1 MRHLCFIT
9 TTAFSL
15 AFSAL
20 AVAQEIRRD
29 TLDASRI
36 TAAQRDLTGTWVVS
50 GTDIKGITTP
60 LGDGSAIKFIQTLPG
75 VSTGAEGS
83 SAVFVRGGNLGSNLI
98 TLDGVPLYGSGHL
111 LGFSTSYSPDI
122 AAETRFMVGGFT
134 SEEGNLTSS
143 HIKVS
148 TRDGDF
154 AKLSGGVS
162 ASPFILGG
170 FLSAP
175 VVKEKVSLFA
185 AARVSP
191 MGMEL
196 NVIKGLTSALDS
208 TSGIKAVVFDFFGKL
223 KLRIS
228 PAQDLSFSVFRSL
241 DSYGY
246 NYGRDSEDRIRWG
259 NTIIDLK
266 HDISLGKN
274 WHIMNNISY
283 DKFENYQG
291 MRKILGETENSL
303 ALRSDLDEASFRSEA
318 IWTGDNGWGI
328 HTGIKVRSAK
338 LNPGGSSEFSDKL
351 ISHLPKYENPWTG
364 RVFLAMAHAQV
375 SKTNEGKYN
384 FRVAGRFNK
393 YSLAKRVAERR
404 RNSFTSPELSIMGK
418 VFFVKWAGV
427 EVTADQTVQ
436 YYHTLEGIPIG
447 WSMDMLLPSDTDLPP
462 EKTSQIYSGLFA
474 SINSHRVSIGGYYK
488 KMDNLTYF
496 RDASQLFSP
505 AAAGWRDNINTGSG
519 SSKGI
524 EVLYATTFEKFSSK
538 VSYTLSKTDRVFPDL
553 NEGKAFP
560 AKFDRRHILNVNA
573 EYTLVKQKDREFGM
587 NTYFTY
593 QSGHWTTIQAGQFS
607 RWIESKTEV
616 VIDYYTS
623 IHNWQMPQY
632 IRWDVGLFWRY
643 RTGSNNPGT
652 LNVGIYNLLNRH
664 NPYNITF
671 DPKDRKWK
679 QLSIFPIMPTISW
692 TMEF

>member
-36 TAAQRDLTGTWVVS
+36 TAAQRDLTGTWVVR

-162 ASPFILGG
+162 VSPFILGG
-170 FLSAP
+170 FLSVP

-196 NVIKGLTSALDS
+196 NAIKGLTSALDS

-291 MRKILGETENSL
+291 MRKTLGETENSL
-303 ALRSDLDEASFRSEA
+303 
-318 IWTGDNGWGI
+318 
-328 HTGIKVRSAK
+328 
-338 LNPGGSSEFSDKL
+338 
-351 ISHLPKYENPWTG
+351 
-364 RVFLAMAHAQV
+364 RV
-375 SKTNEGKYN
+375 G
-384 FRVAGRFNK
+384 
-393 YSLAKRVAERR
+393 
-404 RNSFTSPELSIMGK
+404 
-418 VFFVKWAGV
+418 
-427 EVTADQTVQ
+427 
-436 YYHTLEGIPIG
+436 
-447 WSMDMLLPSDTDLPP
+447 
-462 EKTSQIYSGLFA
+462 
-474 SINSHRVSIGGYYK
+474 
-488 KMDNLTYF
+488 
-496 RDASQLFSP
+496 
-505 AAAGWRDNINTGSG
+505 
-519 SSKGI
+519 
-524 EVLYATTFEKFSSK
+524 
-538 VSYTLSKTDRVFPDL
+538 
-553 NEGKAFP
+553 
-560 AKFDRRHILNVNA
+560 
-573 EYTLVKQKDREFGM
+573 
-587 NTYFTY
+587 
-593 QSGHWTTIQAGQFS
+593 
-607 RWIESKTEV
+607 
-616 VIDYYTS
+616 
-623 IHNWQMPQY
+623 
-632 IRWDVGLFWRY
+632 
-643 RTGSNNPGT
+643 
-652 LNVGIYNLLNRH
+652 
-664 NPYNITF
+664 
-671 DPKDRKWK
+671 
-679 QLSIFPIMPTISW
+679 
-692 TMEF
+692 